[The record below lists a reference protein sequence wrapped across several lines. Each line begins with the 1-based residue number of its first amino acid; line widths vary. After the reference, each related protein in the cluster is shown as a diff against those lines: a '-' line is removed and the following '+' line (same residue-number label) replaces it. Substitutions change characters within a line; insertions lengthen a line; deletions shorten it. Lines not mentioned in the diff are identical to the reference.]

1 MSYQPSS
8 KFRAEK
14 LWVGTS
20 FERQEWDFLV
30 RLPGRVVLAA
40 TLAGVDG
47 VQPGVPEGL
56 AGVDA
61 IAAGYSSTNRLVRD
75 VVVAIY
81 DETDDRADYGDQ
93 HGSLVTIGTTLIAC
107 RSATAL
113 LARRVARRD
122 SQVYR
127 HWLAAIAE
135 RVCHAAH
142 AAPAGAPAGPA
153 GGLVDA
159 EQRRFL
165 AALRTALDV

>member
-56 AGVDA
+56 AGIDA
-61 IAAGYSSTNRLVRD
+61 IAAGHSSANRLVRD
-75 VVVAIY
+75 IVAAIY
-81 DETDDRADYGDQ
+81 DETDDQAEYGDQ
-93 HGSLVTIGTTLIAC
+93 HDPLTTIGSTLIAC
-107 RSATAL
+107 RSATSL
-113 LARRVARRD
+113 LVRRVARRD

-127 HWLAAIAE
+127 HWLASIAQ

-142 AAPAGAPAGPA
+142 AAPAGAPTSPA
-153 GGLVDA
+153 GLVDA

-165 AALRTALDV
+165 TALGMALDV